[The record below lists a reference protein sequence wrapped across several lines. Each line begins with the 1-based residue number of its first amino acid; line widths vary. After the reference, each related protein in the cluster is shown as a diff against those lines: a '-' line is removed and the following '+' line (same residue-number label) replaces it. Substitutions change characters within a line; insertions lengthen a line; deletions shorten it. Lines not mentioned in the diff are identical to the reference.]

1 VTTDLLSIFME
12 DMKLRRMSPGFA
24 ESNYYRV
31 RAYLQ
36 WCDARGLDPLQTTR
50 EDILAYLR
58 HHQGSRTKTL
68 ANIFSALA
76 SFYELLEERGESS
89 SAVHVRNIRKKYL
102 RSYKSDSAE
111 RQIISVEEAAM
122 MVVATLDTRDR
133 AMLLLLLKTGIRRG
147 ELASLETSDIDM
159 RRMEIRL
166 KPTAKRSN
174 RTVFFDEEARDALVR
189 WLKIRPSSD
198 TLFPLCGHAVG
209 VAIAKAAERGG
220 LHERGAPLENRIG
233 PHCCRHW
240 FTTHLLRS
248 GMPREYVKWLRGD
261 AIKEAVD
268 IYYHIASEDVRRS
281 YLAHIP
287 RLGV

>member
-1 VTTDLLSIFME
+1 VTTDLLSIFLE

-36 WCDARGLDPLQTTR
+36 WCDARGLDPHQAGR
-50 EDILAYLR
+50 EDILTYLR

-76 SFYELLEERGESS
+76 SFYELLEERGESR
-89 SAVHVRNIRKKYL
+89 SAIHVRNIRKKYL

-111 RQIISVEEAAM
+111 RQIISVEEAAR
-122 MVVATLDTRDR
+122 MVAATLDTRDR

-159 RRMEIRL
+159 QRMEIRL

-174 RTVFFDEEARDALVR
+174 RTVFFDEVARDALAR
-189 WLKIRPSSD
+189 WLKIRPQSD

-209 VAIAKAAERGG
+209 VAIVKAAERVG
-220 LHERGAPLENRIG
+220 LHERGAPLEKRFG

-248 GMPREYVKWLRGD
+248 GMPREHVQWLRGD
-261 AIKEAVD
+261 TIKEAVD
-268 IYYHIASEDVRRS
+268 IYYHIDGNDVKRE
-281 YLAHIP
+281 YLTHIP
-287 RLGV
+287 QLGI

>member
-1 VTTDLLSIFME
+1 VTDLLGIFME
-12 DMKLRRMSPGFA
+12 DMELRRMSPTFT

-36 WCDARGLDPLQTTR
+36 WCDTRDLDPLRANR

-68 ANIFSALA
+68 ANIFTALA

-89 SAVHVRNIRKKYL
+89 SAIYVRNIRKKYL

-111 RQIISVEEAAM
+111 RQIISVEEAAR
-122 MVVATLDTRDR
+122 MVAATLDTRDR

-159 RRMEIRL
+159 QRMEIRL
-166 KPTAKRSN
+166 EPTAKRSN
-174 RTVFFDEEARDALVR
+174 RTVFFDEETRDALAR

-209 VAIAKAAERGG
+209 VTIAKAAERVG
-220 LHERGAPLENRIG
+220 LHERGAPLEKRFG

-248 GMPREYVKWLRGD
+248 GMPREYVRWLRGD
-261 AIKEAVD
+261 TIKEAVD
-268 IYYHIASEDVRRS
+268 IYYHIDSEDVRKS

-287 RLGV
+287 RLGI

>member
-1 VTTDLLSIFME
+1 MTTDLLSIFLE

-36 WCDARGLDPLQTTR
+36 WCDDRGLDPHQVSR

-102 RSYKSDSAE
+102 RISKSDSAE
-111 RQIISVEEAAM
+111 RQIISVEEAAR
-122 MVVATLDTRDR
+122 MVAATLDTRDR

-174 RTVFFDEEARDALVR
+174 RIVFFDEEARDALAR
-189 WLKIRPSSD
+189 WLKIRPPSD

-209 VAIAKAAERGG
+209 VAIAKAAERVG
-220 LHERGAPLENRIG
+220 LHERGAPLEKRFG

-248 GMPREYVKWLRGD
+248 GMPREYVRWLRGD
-261 AIKEAVD
+261 TIREAVD
-268 IYYHIASEDVRRS
+268 IYYHIDPEDVRRS
-281 YLAHIP
+281 YLAHVP